1 MSVNI
6 KRTGH
11 TAIEVEDIKRSA
23 DFYINNFGFEEGYIA
38 EDWGIVRK
46 NGDDIAFIKKG
57 VSHHPPHFGLRVNSN
72 KEVEEAFNNLKDK
85 VKILKELKMHR
96 DNSYSFYFADPD
108 GNVVELIYDPNNP

>member
-1 MSVNI
+1 MVI

-11 TAIEVEDIKRSA
+11 TAIEVENVKRSIE
-23 DFYINNFGFEEGYIA
+23 FYKNHFGFETGYEA

-57 VSHHPPHFGLRVNSN
+57 VANHPPHFGLRVASY
-72 KEVEEAFNNLKDK
+72 KEVDEAYDELKDK
-85 VKILKELKMHR
+85 VKILKGLKKHR
-96 DNSYSFYFADPD
+96 DESYSFYFADPD